1 MDSIDIFNTA
11 LFRSTYNP
19 RDMLKYIE
27 SKIGR
32 DFYARRI
39 DAENKAAAKY
49 PHYNIDQIYEWLPDC
64 SKHYEIQIEHA
75 FIRAN
80 PIILAMYKRNPKQYI
95 FISDMYLPS
104 AILERMLDEYGYQ
117 NPRVVVSCEH
127 GAMKTDG
134 TLYRKTIELYGPIKR
149 HYDDNYACITA
160 ARGLGIEATYS
171 PAPDMVK
178 TSVPELAD
186 SFLQRF
192 LVENELSLKSL
203 EYKTGYLFA
212 PVAYAFTRWALSKRP
227 EGRPV
232 FFMARD
238 CYIFEEI
245 ARELFGAT
253 DLVYAYISRK
263 SAKGPNAKAYLQS
276 IGLQNGDIII
286 DLGYSGQTQKS
297 LEDAAGIK
305 LRGKYM
311 FIGYLDLGIDRESMM
326 PDLLIVGH
334 NLMALETIFTSPGKR
349 TINYTKKGKPIFARG
364 QWGRNRHVKRILQ
377 GVRDGCRKIH
387 NDLSEHITL
396 EDCETIMKRFF
407 LSPTI
412 EECRTFNRINLDL
425 PDMLIN
431 YDERRISRGF
441 LFEDHKNSFW
451 KTAYLT
457 MLQAGPYAHLIS
469 ALSLPTN
476 EIFLDI
482 PAVKEKLGELSK
494 RAEPFGF
501 YGCGTLLKAITDKYP
516 ELTVNPAWSLI
527 VDRAEVGS
535 SAYGRKIVKPAD
547 CPKDFPLFISIL
559 YQNEVYDEL
568 HKQGYNVSRLLA

>member
-1 MDSIDIFNTA
+1 MDSIDIFDTA
-11 LFRSTYNP
+11 LFRSTYKP

-39 DAENKAAAKY
+39 DAENKASAKY
-49 PHYNIDQIYEWLPDC
+49 THYNIDQIYEWLPDIT
-64 SKHYEIQIEHA
+64 KHYEIQMEYA
-75 FIRAN
+75 FIRPN
-80 PIILAMYKRNPKQYI
+80 PAILAMYRSNPHRYI
-95 FISDMYLPS
+95 FVSDMYLS
-104 AILERMLDEYGYQ
+104 SETLRMMLEKCGYE
-117 NPRVVVSCEH
+117 NPCVIVSCEH

-134 TLYRKTIELYGPIKR
+134 TLYRKAMELYSPIRR

-160 ARGLGIEATYS
+160 ARALGIEAIYN
-171 PAPDMVK
+171 PAPDMVN

-186 SFLQRF
+186 SFLRRL
-192 LVENELSLKSL
+192 LVENEISTKSI

-212 PVAYAFTRWALSKRP
+212 PIAYAFTRWALSKRP

-238 CYIFEEI
+238 CYIFDEI

-253 DLVYAYISRK
+253 DLVYALISRK
-263 SAKGPNAKAYLQS
+263 SAKGPNARSYLQS
-276 IGLQNGDIII
+276 IGLQDGDIIV

-297 LEDAAGIK
+297 LENAAKIK
-305 LRGKYM
+305 LHGKYM

-349 TINYTKKGKPIFARG
+349 TIGYTKNGKPRFERG
-364 QWGRNRHVKRILQ
+364 RGRRKPYINEILQ

-387 NDLSEHITL
+387 SDLAEYVTI
-396 EDCETIMKRFF
+396 EDCAAIIKRFF
-407 LSPTI
+407 ITPTI
-412 EECRTFNRINLDL
+412 EECRKFNRINLDL
-425 PDMLIN
+425 PDKLIN
-431 YDERRISRGF
+431 YSERRISRGF

-451 KTAYLT
+451 KTAYLS
-457 MLQAGPYAHLIS
+457 MLKAGPYAHLIS

-476 EIFLDI
+476 ELFLDI

-494 RAEPFGF
+494 RVESFGF

-516 ELTVNPAWSLI
+516 ELTINPAWSLI
-527 VDRAEVGS
+527 VDRADVGI
-535 SAYGRKIVKPAD
+535 SAYGRKIVKPID

-568 HKQGYNVSRLLA
+568 RKQGYNVSRLLA